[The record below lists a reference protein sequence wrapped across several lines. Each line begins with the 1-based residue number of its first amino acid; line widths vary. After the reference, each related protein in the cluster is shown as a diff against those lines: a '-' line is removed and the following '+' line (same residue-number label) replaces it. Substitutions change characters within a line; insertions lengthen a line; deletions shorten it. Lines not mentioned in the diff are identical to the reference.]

1 LDCAVVA
8 RGKDAIKHGEAFLSL
23 LRLSIGGH
31 AVMASAKELP
41 AEAKVAEK
49 QDMKAAEE
57 SYDRFI
63 VLFKWGTV
71 LAAITT
77 LLVVLIIGT

>member
-8 RGKDAIKHGEAFLSL
+8 RGKDAIKQSGAFLSP

-31 AVMASAKELP
+31 AVMAVQSNNLP
-41 AEAKVAEK
+41 EAIVAEK